1 MKMIKKTLPLL
12 LLSMMLVGCGGETTP
27 ENTEPGKTEPVET
40 EPVET
45 GDNLP
50 TVTLRIRLAKSEV
63 EVGSTISLGCT
74 VTSSDLNLKCTFTT
88 ENKNSIFFV

>member
-27 ENTEPGKTEPVET
+27 ENTEPVET

-63 EVGSTISLGCT
+63 EVGSTIS
-74 VTSSDLNLKCTFTT
+74 
-88 ENKNSIFFV
+88 

>member
-1 MKMIKKTLPLL
+1 MKKIKKTLPLL

-40 EPVET
+40 ELVET

-63 EVGSTISLGCT
+63 EVGSTISSHCA
-74 VTSSDLNLKCTFTT
+74 
-88 ENKNSIFFV
+88 

>member
-40 EPVET
+40 
-45 GDNLP
+45 
-50 TVTLRIRLAKSEV
+50 
-63 EVGSTISLGCT
+63 
-74 VTSSDLNLKCTFTT
+74 
-88 ENKNSIFFV
+88 